1 MKNKLLLIAL
11 VMLGIASCK
20 KETIEVPVNVPVAED
35 AKWYLHINGNELD
48 SFRVTYYTSVIP
60 FAMVDYYTVLGGG
73 NNPIVIKMVLGQ
85 TYAVKYM
92 DTDSTMKL
100 ITHIPTS
107 LDAIHDTV
115 PATVF
120 Y

>member
-1 MKNKLLLIAL
+1 MRNKLLLIAL
-11 VMLGIASCK
+11 VMLGMASCK
-20 KETIEVPVNVPVAED
+20 KETIVPVEVPVEND
-35 AKWYLHINGNELD
+35 AKWYLHVNGNPTD
-48 SFRVTYYTSVIP
+48 SFRVTFYSSVIP
-60 FAMVDYYTVLGGG
+60 YNMVDYYTVLGGG

-107 LDAIHDTV
+107 LEVIHDTV